1 MYNKIG
7 NVLEGSD
14 VSSGMNGVTNSYPL
28 NPSVAGKE
36 QGLSVKKT
44 VEQAAPV
51 SNKVEY
57 EQAVRQGAKVT
68 VGQEQLVRMID
79 NALKDLQGPSTAL
92 EISVHKKTHALL
104 VKVLNQE
111 TGEVIREVPPEKTLD
126 LVAKLME
133 SAGILIDERI

>member
-1 MYNKIG
+1 M
-7 NVLEGSD
+7 
-14 VSSGMNGVTNSYPL
+14 SSGMNGVANSYPL
-28 NPSVAGKE
+28 KPSVAGAG
-36 QGLSVKKT
+36 QLSSVKPT
-44 VEQAAPV
+44 VEEATSI

-68 VGQEQLVRMID
+68 IGQEQLVRMID